1 MTMRHNLTLHTMLE
15 RARRYFPHKEIVS
28 RTGPGSVFR
37 YTYAD
42 YYARTKKL
50 ASALA
55 KLGVGRGDRVGTI
68 AWNHHRHLEAY
79 FAVPCMGASLHTIN
93 LRLPPEHLAYVIN
106 HGGDKVLLIDA
117 DLLPL
122 VEAIQ
127 GEIETVEHYVVM
139 GDGPLPQTRLAPV
152 HSYEELLAEAPAGYE
167 FPEDIDEWAEA
178 GMCFSSATTGMP
190 KGVTYAH
197 RAIYLHSMVVCMTDT
212 IAIAEKDVVLPVVP
226 MFHVNAWGLPFASTW
241 MGAKQVLPGP
251 RPDPHTLC
259 QLMQE
264 EKVTLAAGV
273 PTVWMGVLQA
283 MEQKEYDLSSITRVA
298 CGGSAPPRALIEA
311 YEQKLGVPF
320 LHAYGMTEA
329 APVTHVSRLKSNLE
343 DAPAGERYAKKAK
356 QGLLVPGLD
365 MVVLKEDGS
374 EVAWNGQEMGEVVLR
389 GPWIASEYYN
399 DERSKATFK
408 GGWYHTGDV
417 ATVDGDGYMQIIDR
431 VKDLVKSGGE
441 WISSVD
447 LENAIMAHPKVAE
460 AAVVAVHHPKWQE
473 RPLACVVPR
482 AGVELTAEEIKLF
495 LKGRF
500 ADWWIPDDVVFI
512 SEVPK
517 TSVGKFDKKVL
528 REKYWNHLSAEQ
540 APAD

>member
-1 MTMRHNLTLHTMLE
+1 MTMRHNLTLHTLLE
-15 RARRYFPHKEIVS
+15 RARRYFPEKEIVS
-28 RTGPGSVFR
+28 RTGSGIFR
-37 YTYAD
+37 YNYRQ
-42 YYARTKKL
+42 YYDRVKKL
-50 ASALA
+50 ADVLT
-55 KLGVGRGDRVGTI
+55 KLGVERGQRVGTI

-106 HGGDKVLLIDA
+106 HAGDKVLLIDS
-117 DLLPL
+117 DLVPL

-127 GEIETVEHYVVM
+127 GELETVEQYVIM
-139 GDGPLPQTRLAPV
+139 GDGPLPQTRLSPV
-152 HSYEELLAEAPAGYE
+152 HNYEDLMAEASADFA
-167 FPEDIDEWAEA
+167 FPEDIDEWEEA

-197 RAIYLHSMVVCMTDT
+197 RAIYLHSMVVCMADT
-212 IAIAEKDVVLPVVP
+212 VAVTEKDAVLPIVP
-226 MFHVNAWGLPFASTW
+226 MFHVNAWGMPFAAAW

-259 QLMQE
+259 QLMQD

-283 MEQKEYDLSSITRVA
+283 MEQKEYDLSSITRIA

-329 APVTHVSRLKSNLE
+329 APITHASVLKSHLQ
-343 DAPAGERYAKKAK
+343 DAPPAERYAKKAK

-365 MVVLKEDGS
+365 MVILKEDGT
-374 EVAWNGQEMGEVVLR
+374 EVAWNGQEMGEVVMR
-389 GPWIASEYYN
+389 GPWIANAYYN

-417 ATVDGDGYMQIIDR
+417 ATIDEDGYMQIVDR
-431 VKDLVKSGGE
+431 VKDMVKSGGE

-460 AAVVAVHHPKWQE
+460 AAVVAAYHPKWQE
-473 RPLACVVPR
+473 RPVACVVTK
-482 AGVELTAEEIKLF
+482 AGQELTPDEIRTF

-500 ADWWIPDDVVFI
+500 ADWWMPDDVIFI
-512 SEVPK
+512 NEVPK

-528 REKYWNHLSAEQ
+528 RERYWNHLATEQ